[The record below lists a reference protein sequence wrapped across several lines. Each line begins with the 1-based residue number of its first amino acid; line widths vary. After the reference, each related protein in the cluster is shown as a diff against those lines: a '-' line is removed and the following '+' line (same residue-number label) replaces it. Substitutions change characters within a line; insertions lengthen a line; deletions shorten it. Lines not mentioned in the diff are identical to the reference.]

1 VITPEQVAAANRA
14 LSWIHLFKPWA
25 LAFVAVGVAYE
36 FIADRLERPY
46 TALIETAH
54 EEELARL
61 RASSGLLQKDMAAA
75 SAREKEASA
84 RISEAERGS
93 AEASAKA
100 EGFRLDIAKAKESA
114 AQAEARA
121 AEANLELERF
131 KTPRR
136 LSGSLQSSI
145 ADRLRL
151 LGMRQV
157 DVIIIG
163 DPPEIAN
170 FTGDIVAAIR
180 QADWTVTGVLV
191 GTRRGSAQD
200 VTNAA
205 DALISAL
212 QSAGVV
218 SGRFF
223 PQFGDELPMAMMG
236 DNWDQ
241 QNIAP
246 IRILVGAKP

>member
-1 VITPEQVAAANRA
+1 

-131 KTPRR
+131 KAPRR

-180 QADWTVTGVLV
+180 QADWTVRKLMKAIAGPAVSGVLV